1 MLREFVEPVWLAQ
14 TQRVGHPTNMRKFT
28 NLQPGQTHTLATI
41 QERTVEEGDCWL
53 WQAGKSH
60 GTPALR
66 HDGRIVQ
73 VRRFIAEVLQG
84 RTVPGGRMVSMT
96 CDNLDCVNPAHIG
109 IYTRKQL
116 QQRTAARTQY
126 GSDMARNLKI
136 ARIKQQASSLDWQK
150 VREIRAMEGSIR
162 QVAREL
168 GMNFDTVRLIRQGIT
183 WKEASPF
190 AGLFTRLAA
199 NDGRR
204 AA

>member
-1 MLREFVEPVWLAQ
+1 MLREFVEPLWLAQ
-14 TQRVGHPTNMRKFT
+14 TQRVGHLFKMHRFK
-28 NLQPGQTHTLATI
+28 NLQPGQVRTLDTI
-41 QERTVEEGDCWL
+41 RERIVEEGDCWL

-66 HDGRIVQ
+66 HDGRVIQ
-73 VRRFIAEVLQG
+73 VRRFIVEVLQG
-84 RTVPGGRMVSMT
+84 RTVPGGRMVSMA
-96 CDNLDCVNPAHIG
+96 CDNIDCVNPAHIA

-126 GSDMARNLKI
+126 GSDPARNLKI
-136 ARIKQQASSLDWQK
+136 ARTKQQASSLDWAK